1 MLQTYHHTR
10 SALSFLVFRI
20 VENLTTN
27 NSTDNLAVQTSFLMS
42 MLLIHAC
49 QEKNIFSN
57 LFLARRNPK
66 SKLFGMNAV
75 IQSGCRIGTH
85 GLFSSPK
92 SDYEMKWRHSSCIQL
107 SLRCR
112 GQKLTTRPWE
122 QTGQRKLTSHPT
134 FFTQN
139 NFLHTRSMIE
149 VSWLRKA
156 RIESTSTTS
165 VALFTLRTTT
175 SIVEEWQ
182 RRTRERLWF
191 GKM

>member
-1 MLQTYHHTR
+1 MH
-10 SALSFLVFRI
+10 
-20 VENLTTN
+20 
-27 NSTDNLAVQTSFLMS
+27 
-42 MLLIHAC
+42 
-49 QEKNIFSN
+49 
-57 LFLARRNPK
+57 ARRKTFFLTFSLPEEIQRANCSSLILL
-66 SKLFGMNAV
+66 SKAV
-75 IQSGCRIGTH
+75 AELVHTAC
-85 GLFSSPK
+85 FSSPK
-92 SDYEMKWRHSSCIQL
+92 SDSEMKWRHSSCIQL

-134 FFTQN
+134 FFTQK

-165 VALFTLRTTT
+165 VALFTLRATT

-182 RRTRERLWF
+182 RRTREGFDSERC
-191 GKM
+191 KI